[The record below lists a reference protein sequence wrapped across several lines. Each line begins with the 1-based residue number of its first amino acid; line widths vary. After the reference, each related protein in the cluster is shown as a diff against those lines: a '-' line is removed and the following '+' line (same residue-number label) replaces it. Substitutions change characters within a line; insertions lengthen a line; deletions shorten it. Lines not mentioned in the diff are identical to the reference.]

1 VDPHNPRNR
10 GQTEWAVL
18 EALSTPTLEG
28 LMRSWD
34 ALTCCS
40 DYQVDAPVNLAVR
53 VAREHGAVELEKRRD
68 ERAFGQ
74 GSVSA

>member
-1 VDPHNPRNR
+1 VVPNNASTP

-28 LMRSWD
+28 FMRSWQV
-34 ALTCCS
+34 LSCCS
-40 DYQVDAPVNLAVR
+40 DYEVDAPVNLAVR
-53 VAREHGAVELEKRRD
+53 VALEHGAVELEKRRD
-68 ERAFGQ
+68 ERVFGQ